1 LARNKNE
8 LVSVLTDPEKED
20 MEVCFPDYSSFHL
33 GGEVYLR
40 AEREEITLKQGAIE
54 MCFPLIRWKQVV
66 CVLDDIDEAVHWLSR
81 NRYASLKRHIGGNVY
96 VSAESPAL
104 TIDIRHHW
112 LSPVDLS
119 MHPTPQ
125 GVTLDFE
132 QYDKLKVVD
141 KVLPTLLPELKN
153 MLPCQFIHQNVA
165 IYCSERHPN
174 GPDFD

>member
-1 LARNKNE
+1 VFHAFCYALLARNKNE

-20 MEVCFPDYSSFHL
+20 MAVCFTDYSSFHL
-33 GGEVYLR
+33 DGEVYLR
-40 AEREEITLKQGAIE
+40 EKREEITLKQGAIE
-54 MCFPLIRWKQVV
+54 MCFPLIRWTQLKY
-66 CVLDDIDEAVHWLSR
+66 VLDNIDEAAHCLSH

-104 TIDIRHHW
+104 TIGIRHHW
-112 LSPVDLS
+112 LSPVYLC

-132 QYDKLKVVD
+132 QYYKLKDVD

-153 MLPCQFIHQNVA
+153 MLPF
-165 IYCSERHPN
+165 
-174 GPDFD
+174 

>member
-1 LARNKNE
+1 
-8 LVSVLTDPEKED
+8 
-20 MEVCFPDYSSFHL
+20 VCFPDYSSFHL

-54 MCFPLIRWKQVV
+54 MCFPLIRWKQLEDA
-66 CVLDDIDEAVHWLSR
+66 LDDIDEAVHCLSH

-96 VSAESPAL
+96 VSAEIPAL
-104 TIDIRHHW
+104 TIAIRHDW
-112 LSPVDLS
+112 LSPVDLF

-132 QYDKLKVVD
+132 QYDKLKDVD

-153 MLPCQFIHQNVA
+153 RLPCQFTHQNIEGA
-165 IYCSERHPN
+165 IYCSECHPN
-174 GPDFD
+174 GPDFE